1 MPRVCVIP
9 KIPARSASKGNLPEP
24 FKPSPA
30 LRAGFCLILTIET
43 SARNSRTGLT
53 CHCLYKIHRKR
64 TSTRRSQSTG
74 YFMSLIN
81 PAILYGLGLAAI
93 PVLLHFL
100 LRSKPKKLLFPA
112 LQLIVI
118 RRKNNVRRMRLRH
131 LWLLLLRIL
140 VIALLV
146 FAITRPSLPAAN
158 YGLNRGEILTL
169 LAILG
174 VAAAVYFGVVH
185 FWRRKR
191 LTNHDFAYRRTLLR
205 GGTGIG
211 LLLLFTL
218 LVAWPYKN
226 RVLGELTAPA
236 SNAAEN
242 VPVAAV
248 FLFDTS
254 LSMGYQ
260 QENKTRLERAAEVA
274 VDHLSNLPPGSRI
287 AVADTS
293 NDEEILFQADLVGA
307 KSRIDALEIHP
318 VAVPLNIRVRNALD
332 AQLTDREFQFAE
344 QESIPEKLRRDSH
357 LREVYLFTDLSAHGW
372 KMNAARTL
380 QDTLKEYEWANV
392 YIIDVGILEPTNFS
406 VSALELSKRVV
417 PIGGELIVT
426 ANVDGVG
433 KGTSSETRMLELYLE
448 DMDGKRVP
456 KGRQLVQPGDSVEF
470 PVRGLRAPMSRGEV
484 RLVSS
489 DPLDG
494 DDVRYFTV
502 AVRPPPQVLVVYEN
516 YSEALFWIEALA
528 PGNLNQSQARY
539 RVKPLHVSKFKP
551 SDIAGPSVV
560 CLVNLATPSV
570 PVWNA
575 LGEFVEGGGGLFI
588 AAGNRRVDP
597 VAYNRDSAQDILPGK
612 LLARL
617 SFTPAERLD
626 LGVLEHPVL
635 KKFDTF
641 GGAAELSSVEV
652 HWYWRVKPH
661 KAASVVIPYSDWRT
675 DPALLERVYGKGRV
689 LLFTTAIGREEWAD
703 LPAVPSGWPYVV
715 LVDQITNYLAR
726 QRIGTLNYTAGETI
740 LVPLDPERPVNR
752 YLMQKPGTFQQ
763 LPGAVAEGSE
773 SILIDD
779 ADRLGNYTL
788 VGSEKKSTFATGFS
802 VNPDPN
808 ESDFRRLEEPELNR
822 LFGEGRYDVA
832 RDIDELTRRVS
843 QGRLGQ
849 EVFPLVL
856 FLVLVVFCGEHFVSN
871 RFYKAEQKP
880 EHKSK

>member
-1 MPRVCVIP
+1 
-9 KIPARSASKGNLPEP
+9 
-24 FKPSPA
+24 
-30 LRAGFCLILTIET
+30 
-43 SARNSRTGLT
+43 
-53 CHCLYKIHRKR
+53 
-64 TSTRRSQSTG
+64 
-74 YFMSLIN
+74 MSLIN
-81 PAILYGLGLAAI
+81 PAILFGLGLAAI

-131 LWLLLLRIL
+131 IWLLLLRIL

-158 YGLNRGEILTL
+158 YGLNRGEMLTL

-174 VAAAVYFGVVH
+174 IAAAVYFGTVR

-211 LLLLFTL
+211 LLLLSAL

-226 RVLGELTAPA
+226 RVLGELTAPV

-293 NDEEILFQADLVGA
+293 NDEQILFQADLVGA

-318 VAVPLNIRVRNALD
+318 VAVPLNVRVDNALD
-332 AQLTDREFQFAE
+332 AQLTDREFQFVE

-406 VSALELSKRVV
+406 VAGLRLSKRVV

-433 KGTSSETRMLELYLE
+433 KGTDSETRMLELYLE
-448 DMDGKRVP
+448 DMDGKRVK
-456 KGRQLVQPGDSVEF
+456 KGQQLAQRGDSIDF
-470 PVRGLRAPMSRGEV
+470 PIRGLRAPISRGEV

-489 DPLDG
+489 DPLEG

-516 YSEALFWIEALA
+516 YSEALFWIDALA
-528 PGNLNQSQARY
+528 PGDLNESRARF
-539 RVKPLHVSKFKP
+539 RVTPLHVSKFQP
-551 SDIAGPSVV
+551 ADIAGPSVV
-560 CLVNLATPSV
+560 CLVNLANPSV
-570 PVWNA
+570 VIWNA
-575 LGEFVEGGGGLFI
+575 LGEFVEDGGGLFI
-588 AAGNRRVDP
+588 TAGNRRVDP
-597 VAYNRDSAQDILPGK
+597 VAYNRDSAQNILPGK

-635 KKFDTF
+635 KKFDTV
-641 GGAAELSSVEV
+641 GGAAELSSVDV
-652 HWYWRVKPH
+652 HRYWRVKPH

-675 DPALLERVYGKGRV
+675 DPALLERVHGKGRV
-689 LLFTTAIGREEWAD
+689 LLFTTAIGRETIGRESSEKWAD
-703 LPAVPSGWPYVV
+703 LPAVTSGWPYFV
-715 LVDQITNYLAR
+715 LADQITNYLAR
-726 QRIGTLNYTAGETI
+726 QRIGTLNYTAGESVS
-740 LVPLDPERPVNR
+740 VPLDPERPVNR

-763 LPGAVAEGSE
+763 LPGEVAEGSE
-773 SILIDD
+773 SISIND

-788 VGSEKKSTFATGFS
+788 VGAEKKSTFATGFS

-808 ESDFRRLEEPELNR
+808 ESDFRRLEERELNR
-822 LFGEGRYDVA
+822 LFGEGRFDVA

-843 QGRLGQ
+843 RGRLGQ

-856 FLVLVVFCGEHFVSN
+856 FLVLVVFCGEHLVSN
-871 RFYKAEQKP
+871 RFYKAEQEP
-880 EHKSK
+880 EHQSK